1 MDFPVHHSTEST
13 PRDRGHGLGAAQK
26 ERIAVMADVYERL
39 FQQTASIGPAE
50 MRRFGGSAM
59 DVIRGWAPELGEEI
73 EGIAAGSSQD
83 IELIAALNART
94 EILAAGRGECSTIA
108 CLGNATVDGEPIGI
122 QTWDWHD
129 DVAGCWMVWRIDH
142 PDGRRVETMT
152 EAGIVGKVGMSS
164 SGVGVLLNILGHGQD
179 GPPIGVPVHV
189 MCRRVLDEA
198 DGAVKALE
206 LLAGARMSA
215 SSAVTVV
222 AEDEDGGTCCTV
234 ELSPAGPGF
243 VTPDDRGV
251 LIHTNHFVAEP
262 GRLNDTM
269 VVLGPDS
276 VLRLDHARRGMARL
290 DEGAVDEDAILGVMH
305 SHRGGA
311 GAICCHPAE
320 GAPFGERW
328 KTLATITLRPARR
341 EMVVRRGG
349 PCQWW
354 STEAAAS
361 TSLSRQGSAAS

>member
-1 MDFPVHHSTEST
+1 
-13 PRDRGHGLGAAQK
+13 
-26 ERIAVMADVYERL
+26 
-39 FQQTASIGPAE
+39 
-50 MRRFGGSAM
+50 
-59 DVIRGWAPELGEEI
+59 
-73 EGIAAGSSQD
+73 
-83 IELIAALNART
+83 
-94 EILAAGRGECSTIA
+94 
-108 CLGNATVDGEPIGI
+108 
-122 QTWDWHD
+122 
-129 DVAGCWMVWRIDH
+129 
-142 PDGRRVETMT
+142 
-152 EAGIVGKVGMSS
+152 
-164 SGVGVLLNILGHGQD
+164 
-179 GPPIGVPVHV
+179 
-189 MCRRVLDEA
+189 
-198 DGAVKALE
+198 
-206 LLAGARMSA
+206 
-215 SSAVTVV
+215 
-222 AEDEDGGTCCTV
+222 
-234 ELSPAGPGF
+234 

-251 LIHTNHFVAEP
+251 LTHTNHFVAEP

-290 DEGAVDEDAILGVMH
+290 DEGTVDEDAILGVMH

-354 STEAAAS
+354 SAEAAAS